1 MGNWGEC
8 CKSSLD
14 HPAIIITTT
23 TSRRKRSK
31 LYHWCCL
38 LLSLNLSLSLC
49 VSNQLPFLR
58 NGKRGQS
65 WAANWNALIRVSKLQ
80 TLLQLPRVCQP
91 ERTAEGVCPVADY
104 GNEHELLLLPKL
116 LMLMMVIVMVMVVVM
131 MAINHSRRCLVSRKR
146 LTDMLAAAR
155 LRFHHH
161 HHHRPR
167 QIESVP
173 STFSSFSSYFC
184 TFSDEY
190 FLLVVVALA
199 VVAPIRRHRLT
210 SAWRPLNLA
219 FFTFAFFRLLA
230 SLSQVCCCCCCFC
243 LFALFLLLP
252 CIACICPLSGRKGRK
267 RRSCL
272 WLVGWLATRRQQ
284 QL

>member
-1 MGNWGEC
+1 
-8 CKSSLD
+8 
-14 HPAIIITTT
+14 
-23 TSRRKRSK
+23 
-31 LYHWCCL
+31 
-38 LLSLNLSLSLC
+38 
-49 VSNQLPFLR
+49 
-58 NGKRGQS
+58 
-65 WAANWNALIRVSKLQ
+65 
-80 TLLQLPRVCQP
+80 
-91 ERTAEGVCPVADY
+91 
-104 GNEHELLLLPKL
+104 
-116 LMLMMVIVMVMVVVM
+116 

-155 LRFHHH
+155 LRFHHHH